1 MTLDK
6 NPNEIHETEPTFSMC
21 KNTTLKVMQAPNAN
35 KTSADF
41 NLKPKKAKVVD
52 ESDLIPKS
60 VVPPVL
66 KLLFKVLFALIIF
79 ALNLALGITGFLFFT
94 TLFSVLPNYIV
105 DWPISTRNSTKSVID
120 PDLLKRPIDIIY
132 VFPGDIYLTSHLG
145 IVL

>member
-1 MTLDK
+1 MND
-6 NPNEIHETEPTFSMC
+6 S
-21 KNTTLKVMQAPNAN
+21 
-35 KTSADF
+35 

-94 TLFSVLPNYIV
+94 TLFSVLPNYIA
-105 DWPISTRNSTKSVID
+105 DWPINTTKSIID
-120 PDLLKRPIDIIY
+120 PDLLKRPAAIAQICILMVPNFY
-132 VFPGDIYLTSHLG
+132 NFLVGAYFLIFRHLKTNSVVNYGLLLSGFRNSH
-145 IVL
+145 